1 MRDTSRV
8 AGLVVAAAVAAG
20 SAGAASVPSPKDV
33 LGLDVGQDRALALY
47 SESERYLEA
56 LAAASD
62 RVEPLAMGPTVEG
75 RTMRALAISSPANLA
90 RIDELRRGWA
100 RLADPRG
107 LTAAERERLLAG
119 LPSCALITAGIH
131 GNEVAGPQAALLFA
145 HRLAAAAP
153 GSAEAAWLER
163 TVVLLVPSLNPDGQE
178 MVVGWYRKWLGTPHE
193 GSGFPALYHRYTGH
207 DNNRDFVYLTQPES
221 RALNRLAYREWRP
234 QVFLDVHQMGPLGP
248 RQFVPPFADPIAPNV
263 HPLVWRVTSHLGTL
277 MSLRLEENG
286 RAGVISGWT
295 FDGNWIGGTRNTGWW
310 KNVFGVLTETAGAAL
325 ASPIDIDPGE
335 LRAGGKGLVDYRQQV
350 NFPHPWQGGRWGL
363 AQAVAYQLD
372 VMAAFV
378 EFASTYRA
386 DLLGYVSEMA
396 AQAVAQGESE
406 APRAYLVPPNPA
418 DPGRSRALVE
428 LLVEAGVEGFV
439 APQGVSADG
448 RAYPP
453 GTAVFPTAQPLRQYL
468 VEVLERQE
476 YPEIS
481 PAPGADILLPYDIT
495 AWSMPLAFGVEA
507 VRAETAPPAGRLE
520 PIAAETLGPAGG
532 ANGRGAWAVAP
543 AGQLGGFA
551 FANGALAR
559 GGTAARL
566 TGDREADGRRF
577 AAGSFVV
584 GGLDD
589 AAVEALARESGVR
602 VERVATRPAS
612 ARELRPVKVGVLH
625 PHWGLEDAGWLRF
638 VLERAG
644 FAVEAIAP
652 EAVAAGS
659 LARRV
664 GVLVIPA
671 MDGRRLVE
679 GPGRGGAVAPPPE
692 FRTGIG
698 REGVE
703 AVKAFHREGGTVLA
717 FGASADWLAE
727 ALDLPVSNTLRGVS
741 REEFSCPGAMLE
753 VEVETGTPLGWGM
766 PGRAAAMI
774 DDGAAFQTRPTAGE
788 TARVVAA
795 RFPDRPLLLSGWIR
809 GEERMRR
816 RAAVVEVRQ
825 GEGRAVL
832 YAFAPHFRAQMR
844 GTFPL
849 LFNAVTEE
857 MMDAPAPK
865 PGRR

>member
-8 AGLVVAAAVAAG
+8 VGLVVAAAVAAV
-20 SAGAASVPSPKDV
+20 SADAASVPSPKDV
-33 LGLDVGQDRALALY
+33 LGLDVGQDRVLALY

-62 RVEPLAMGPTVEG
+62 RVEPVAMGPTVEG

-107 LTAAERERLLAG
+107 LTAAERERLLAS

-153 GSAEAAWLER
+153 DSAEAAWLER

-178 MVVGWYRKWLGTPHE
+178 MVVGWYRKWLGTPYE

-234 QVFLDVHQMGPLGP
+234 QVFLDLHQMGPLGP

-363 AQAVAYQLD
+363 SQAVAYQLD

-386 DLLGYVSEMA
+386 DLLGYVTEMA

-406 APRAYLVPPNPA
+406 APRAYLVPPDPT

-448 RAYPP
+448 RSYPP

-468 VEVLERQE
+468 VEVLERQQ

-495 AWSMPLAFGVEA
+495 AWSMPLAFGVEVVGA
-507 VRAETAPPAGRLE
+507 REGSPQGRLQPVTQESLAPAG
-520 PIAAETLGPAGG
+520 AAS
-532 ANGRGAWAVAP
+532 GRGPWVVVP

-566 TGDREADGRRF
+566 TGDTEVGGTRF

-602 VERVATRPAS
+602 VERVAARPEG
-612 ARELRPVKVGVLH
+612 ARPLSPVTVGVFH

-644 FAVEAIAP
+644 FTVEAVTP

-659 LARRV
+659 LARRI
-664 GVLVIPA
+664 GVLVLPA

-679 GPGRGGAVAPPPE
+679 GPGRGGAVPPPPE
-692 FRTGIG
+692 YRKGIG
-698 REGVE
+698 AKGVE

-753 VEVETGTPLGWGM
+753 VEVETATALGWGM
-766 PGRAAAMI
+766 PGRATAMI
-774 DDGAAFQTRPTAGE
+774 DDSSAFQTRPTAGE
-788 TARVVAA
+788 TVRVVAA

-857 MMDAPAPK
+857 MMDAPAAK
-865 PGRR
+865 PGRH